1 MLTSFALGALAL
13 LIGAALALAVGA
25 WRWQRDTAA
34 LRERLLADAEPRPV
48 SRFDAREL
56 DGLPEPVARWFRQAM
71 HDGQPIVAAVRVRHE
86 GTFDMGRDRP
96 DWKPF
101 SSDQFVVTRRRG
113 FDWDARIRLAPGLA
127 VHVRDAYISGRGV
140 LHASIA
146 GLASVMRLEGAG
158 AIAEGELMR
167 FMAEATWYPTA
178 LLPSQGVRWEAID
191 THHARATLVDGPVTL
206 SLTYGFG
213 DDGFVDTV
221 RAEARGRAIDGRI
234 VPTPWLGRFRDW
246 QPRNGLVIPLEG
258 EVAWALPAGERPYW
272 RGRIVAIEHDFA
284 DSDGAAR

>member
-1 MLTSFALGALAL
+1 MLKILAL
-13 LIGAALALAVGA
+13 SGVALLALAALALGLGA

-34 LRERLLADAEPRPV
+34 LRERLQAHATSPPV
-48 SRFDAREL
+48 ARFDAREL
-56 DGLPEPVARWFRQAM
+56 DGLPEPVARWFRQVLR
-71 HDGQPIVAAVRVRHE
+71 DGQPIVAAVRVRHA

-101 SSDQFVVTRRRG
+101 TSDQFVVTRRPG

-127 VHVRDAYISGRGV
+127 VHVRDAYVGGRGV
-140 LHASIA
+140 LRASIA
-146 GLASVMRLEGAG
+146 GLVGVMRLEGAG

-191 THHARATLVDGPVTL
+191 AHHARATLVDGPVTL

-221 RAEARGRAIDGRI
+221 RAEARGRTIDGRI
-234 VPTPWLGRFRDW
+234 VPTPWLGHFRDW

-258 EVAWALPAGERPYW
+258 EVAWALPDGERPYW
-272 RGRIVAIEHDFA
+272 RGRIVAIEHAFT